1 MRWNVKREIF
11 PFVIIALFVIL
22 SIYFYPILQERIP
35 SHFNL
40 NGMPDK
46 YSPKSHVVWLN
57 LGLAAFIYLLLTFI
71 PFLDP
76 FWKRIQNKYNVFL
89 MFRDFALLFFLFFYL
104 LELFSAKE
112 GRFARSVYGV
122 GFGLLFIFLGNYL
135 PKLPRNFFFGIR
147 SPWTLASEI
156 VWKKTHILSGWLFV
170 LAGIMIIILSLL
182 KVNLFFSLI
191 VILVPVI
198 LYSSIIY
205 PLYLYKKLQKAE
217 NNKVPQL

>member
-35 SHFNL
+35 SHLNL

-71 PFLDP
+71 PFIDP
-76 FWKRIQNKYNVFL
+76 FWKRIQTKYNVFL

-112 GRFARSVYGV
+112 GRLERSVYGI

-147 SPWTLASEI
+147 SPWTLSSEI
-156 VWKKTHILSGWLFV
+156 VWKKTHILSGMFFV
-170 LAGIMIIILSLL
+170 AGGILIIILTLLGVKLFITMIAVIVPLSLYTA
-182 KVNLFFSLI
+182 V
-191 VILVPVI
+191 V
-198 LYSSIIY
+198 Y
-205 PLYLYKKLQKAE
+205 PLMLYKKLQKE
-217 NNKVPQL
+217 